1 MSGLQAIISH
11 GSGSRKAGVDD
22 GGPALQAMMMGAVEE
37 VGDANGGNGGS
48 GFDGGESGMIVDN
61 VVGE

>member
-1 MSGLQAIISH
+1 
-11 GSGSRKAGVDD
+11 
-22 GGPALQAMMMGAVEE
+22 MMMGAVEE

-48 GFDGGESGMIVDN
+48 GFDGGESGMIVNN